1 MILTTF
7 YSWDSLTCPSNCF
20 HLPIYS
26 YLLQLLSFSSSL
38 NYNPTRVKMVQKVL
52 KQNNT
57 SAVTLVKRQKVTF
70 TNHSNT
76 LWQLSL
82 QVEQFKYQHLNNI
95 FKLILIQDN
104 TIFIFNFILVVKTS
118 PTCKSYSICFQQWS
132 LSRMGAAVTE
142 QRSQLG

>member
-1 MILTTF
+1 
-7 YSWDSLTCPSNCF
+7 
-20 HLPIYS
+20 
-26 YLLQLLSFSSSL
+26 
-38 NYNPTRVKMVQKVL
+38 MVQKVL

-118 PTCKSYSICFQQWS
+118 PTCKSYSICFQQ
-132 LSRMGAAVTE
+132 
-142 QRSQLG
+142 